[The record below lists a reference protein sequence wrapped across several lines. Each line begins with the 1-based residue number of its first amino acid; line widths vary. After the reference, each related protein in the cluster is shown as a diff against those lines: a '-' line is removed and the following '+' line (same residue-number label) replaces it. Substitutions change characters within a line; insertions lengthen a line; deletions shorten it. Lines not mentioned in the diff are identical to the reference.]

1 MTVKLLIITHDE
13 VGQAL
18 IKATTQALGE
28 LPLPIQL
35 IKVAPDTVPEQL
47 ITQLQQLCSTLSPDD
62 GLLVLTD
69 LYGST
74 PANIAV
80 KLQNCQQIQVIAGLN
95 LPMLIRV
102 MNYPCL
108 GLKELVQKAVSG
120 GKDGVML
127 CSGRGYA

>member
-1 MTVKLLIITHDE
+1 MTVKVLIITHEE
-13 VGQAL
+13 VGNAL

-28 LPLPIQL
+28 LPLPVRIV
-35 IKVAPDTVPEQL
+35 KVAPDTKPEHL
-47 ITQLQQLCSTLSPDD
+47 YEQLQQLCKALDPDD

-69 LYGST
+69 LNGST

-102 MNYPCL
+102 MNYPGL
-108 GLKELVQKAVSG
+108 GLSDLVQKAVSC

-127 CSGRGYA
+127 CPAR